1 MRTNTHLTR
10 LWQVPEVSLYKV
22 TGIWQAINS
31 PVLNLERGS
40 VIVNKVRHQIY
51 HRRPEAKISKAM
63 FSHKE
68 THKLEQKQTA
78 R

>member
-1 MRTNTHLTR
+1 MASPQSQPLQSTR
-10 LWQVPEVSLYKV
+10 IL
-22 TGIWQAINS
+22 QAKNS

-40 VIVNKVRHQIY
+40 VIVNKMRNQIY
-51 HRRPEAKISKAM
+51 HKRPEAKISKAM

-68 THKLEQKQTA
+68 SHKLEQKQTA